1 MSLPKDS
8 FMLLSVVNTKLRD
21 YYSSLDELCSAEN
34 VSRAEV
40 ENQLSQ
46 AGYNYDENINQ
57 FVWTRLKKAAGIFP
71 AAFTMK
77 F

>member
-40 ENQLSQ
+40 ENQLLQ

-57 FVWTRLKKAAGIFP
+57 FV
-71 AAFTMK
+71 
-77 F
+77 

>member
-8 FMLLSVVNTKLRD
+8 FMLLSVLNTKLRD

-57 FVWTRLKKAAGIFP
+57 FV
-71 AAFTMK
+71 
-77 F
+77 

>member
-57 FVWTRLKKAAGIFP
+57 FV
-71 AAFTMK
+71 
-77 F
+77 

>member
-21 YYSSLDELCSAEN
+21 YYPSLDELCSAEN

-57 FVWTRLKKAAGIFP
+57 FV
-71 AAFTMK
+71 
-77 F
+77 

>member
-40 ENQLSQ
+40 EKQFSQ

-57 FVWTRLKKAAGIFP
+57 FV
-71 AAFTMK
+71 
-77 F
+77 

>member
-46 AGYNYDENINQ
+46 AGYTYNEKINQ
-57 FVWTRLKKAAGIFP
+57 FV
-71 AAFTMK
+71 
-77 F
+77 

>member
-21 YYSSLDELCSAEN
+21 YYSSLDELCSTEN

-46 AGYNYDENINQ
+46 AGYTYNEKINQ
-57 FVWTRLKKAAGIFP
+57 FV
-71 AAFTMK
+71 
-77 F
+77 